1 MTRVLLADDE
11 PGLIRRLEHQ
21 LTRHWPRELLGVLDI
36 VGTAVNG
43 DEALRLIER
52 ELPDIAFLD
61 IRMPGKSGLDVAG
74 SLLNHKQAP
83 LVVFV
88 TAYDDHVVDA
98 FEVAAADYL
107 LKPIDETRLESC
119 LTRLASRLE
128 QKAGRQSE
136 LHNLLQRLAAPQ
148 LPGENRLRWLRV
160 GRGDEIELVPV
171 ADVVYFRSDHKYT
184 TAVTDTRQHL
194 LRRSLKQM

>member
-1 MTRVLLADDE
+1 M
-11 PGLIRRLEHQ
+11 
-21 LTRHWPRELLGVLDI
+21 
-36 VGTAVNG
+36 
-43 DEALRLIER
+43 
-52 ELPDIAFLD
+52 
-61 IRMPGKSGLDVAG
+61 
-74 SLLNHKQAP
+74 
-83 LVVFV
+83 VFV
-88 TAYDDHVVDA
+88 TAYDDHAVDA
-98 FEVAAADYL
+98 FEAAAADYL

-194 LRRSLKQM
+194 LRRSLKQLIVEPDPNQFWQIHRGLVVNVADIEKAQRDLRGRYLITLRRRRETLRTSQRFAHRFRQM